1 MPPSPSIRFT
11 RKIAALVALA
21 VWLGAGLSQTA
32 QAGAWRDASTARA
45 VTDVSAGGER
55 SDAAN
60 PDRASNPL
68 AVRSYFRDPRGASPS
83 CRSAKRRKI
92 SRRWTGSHGM
102 GRRRTR
108 SHAISRRWT
117 PSREI
122 AYGRAPRNQGL
133 GGDATRAVLA
143 VINFAR
149 THPADYARSM
159 EVSQRTRAS
168 EEAIEFLERQSP
180 RAPLTANA
188 RLARA
193 AARHAADQGPPGLIG
208 HTGSDG
214 SMVRDRVQEA
224 GVFSSVVA
232 EEISFGQNTADAVV
246 RQWIVDEGVP
256 DRAHRSDL
264 FDSVFRFGGV
274 ACGRHRI
281 YGSMCV
287 IDLSSAIISR

>member
-1 MPPSPSIRFT
+1 M
-11 RKIAALVALA
+11 ALA
-21 VWLGAGLSQTA
+21 AWLGADLWQTA
-32 QAGAWRDASTARA
+32 SASAWRAAAHPDS
-45 VTDVSAGGER
+45 VS
-55 SDAAN
+55 S
-60 PDRASNPL
+60 PL
-68 AVRSYFRDPRGASPS
+68 NGRSYLRDPRGASPS
-83 CRSAKRRKI
+83 CRSAKRHK
-92 SRRWTGSHGM
+92 
-102 GRRRTR
+102 
-108 SHAISRRWT
+108 ISRRWT
-117 PSREI
+117 PSHAI
-122 AYGRAPRNQGL
+122 AYGGPPQDHGL

-149 THPADYARSM
+149 THPADYARSL
-159 EVSQRTRAS
+159 EVAQRTRAS

-188 RLARA
+188 RLARS
-193 AARHAADQGPPGLIG
+193 AARHAADQGPRGLIG

-214 SMVRDRVQEA
+214 STVRDRVQDA

-264 FDSVFRFGGV
+264 FDRVFRFGGV

-281 YGSMCV
+281 YRSMCV
-287 IDLSSAIISR
+287 IDLSSAMISR